1 MWNKLIAALALFV
14 SLALPARAQDSPTAF
29 IQGLGDQAIQILRT
43 QQSQPE
49 RKAAFSTLFT
59 KGFDV
64 PAIGKFVLGHYWREA
79 TPEQQQEYL
88 RLFGLYVVAIYADR
102 FSNYQGEEFKV
113 IGSKPEDGGSA
124 TVTSQIVRPGGQ
136 PVHIDWRVAK
146 EDAGYKIID
155 VKAENLSMSVTQ
167 REEFASI
174 ISQNGGQ
181 IQGLITMLK
190 QKVSG

>member
-1 MWNKLIAALALFV
+1 MWNKLIATLFLCLTV
-14 SLALPARAQDSPTAF
+14 ALPARAQDSPTAF

-43 QQSQPE
+43 QHDQSQ

-59 KGFDV
+59 QGFDV

-113 IGSKPEDGGSA
+113 IGGKPEDGGSA
-124 TVTSQIVRPGGQ
+124 TVASQIVRPGGQ
-136 PVHIDWRVAK
+136 PIHIDWRVAK
-146 EDAGYKIID
+146 EGTGYKIID

-181 IQGLITMLK
+181 IQGLLTMLK
-190 QKVSG
+190 QKVGG